1 MIRRNRLMAFA
12 IAVPLAVALTFPSC
26 QHTEEIQEPP
36 LVDNLEDGGRKW
48 IAGSGY
54 LTDEEWA
61 ELLQKAYKPGTD
73 TEDNAALSDTV
84 AASSETAEEKPE
96 DIGNTET
103 IEDNGSD
110 SPAEQAGPEEIIDMP
125 IPEDDASPEKVQ
137 IDGSGYMDVPTSGN
151 QGQSENTSGNVD
163 IAEHEEA
170 SLADTG
176 NKEIGSGFTDESV
189 AIAGELPDHYTGN
202 NGVDIAG
209 TPAGTVSIIHEP
221 IEIEETP
228 EYMDPNV
235 IFQIRDEKLQ
245 TQAERRNPLLS
256 FLSAYG
262 GKFII
267 AAVLIGTALMIGYLV
282 TFIWNGKGTTI
293 VDIARSRQMKAREKA
308 RNRKEDQGNA
318 APADDSA
325 EVVDDGD
332 VTPAPPR
339 PKAFVMG
346 NIGIGESGEPYTRPK
361 HDDDE
366 DESAAD
372 DFKGNSKASAKAA
385 SGNRNGTPD
394 QPTDGLR
401 GILDTKT
408 PPRPG
413 EESYPA
419 VMGDA
424 EPSSI
429 ENEDEKEAASQPA
442 SSSAMESEESSEEER
457 SEARKLR
464 LSDLLDT
471 SKPKPE
477 EASYPEVLEHSE
489 GDTLGSLL
497 DSSTPPRP
505 GEESYP
511 RVLER

>member
-26 QHTEEIQEPP
+26 QHTEEIQEQP

-48 IAGSGY
+48 ITGSGY

-61 ELLQKAYKPGTD
+61 ELLQKGYRPDTD
-73 TEDNAALSDTV
+73 REDNASISDPGT
-84 AASSETAEEKPE
+84 APSEASEEQPE
-96 DIGNTET
+96 DYGNTGRV
-103 IEDNGSD
+103 EDNESS
-110 SPAEQAGPEEIIDMP
+110 SPGEPAGPEEIIDMP
-125 IPEDDASPEKVQ
+125 IPEEEASPEKVQ
-137 IDGSGYMDVPTSGN
+137 IDSSGYKGTASYAD
-151 QGQSENTSGNVD
+151 QGRSDDTSGNVD

-170 SLADTG
+170 SLADTE
-176 NKEIGSGFTDESV
+176 NEEIGSGFTDESV
-189 AIAGELPDHYTGN
+189 AIAGEIPSPYAGSGDGS
-202 NGVDIAG
+202 IAG

-221 IEIEETP
+221 IEEEEP
-228 EYMDPNV
+228 AEYMDPNV

-262 GKFII
+262 GKIII
-267 AAVLIGTALMIGYLV
+267 AAVLIGTALMVGYLV

-308 RNRKEDQGNA
+308 RNRKEDPGNA
-318 APADDSA
+318 APADDSS

-346 NIGIGESGEPYTRPK
+346 NIGIGESSEPYSRPK
-361 HDDDE
+361 HEDDE
-366 DESAAD
+366 EGSTAD
-372 DFKGNSKASAKAA
+372 DSKGNAEASTGAA
-385 SGNRNGTPD
+385 SGSKNGMPD
-394 QPTDGLR
+394 SPAEGLR

-429 ENEDEKEAASQPA
+429 ENGEEKEAASQPV
-442 SSSAMESEESSEEER
+442 SSAMESEKNKDEER

-471 SKPKPE
+471 STPKPE

-489 GDTLGSLL
+489 GESLGSLL

-511 RVLER
+511 GVLER

>member
-1 MIRRNRLMAFA
+1 MTRRNRLIAFA
-12 IAVPLAVALTFPSC
+12 IAVPLAVALTVPSC

-48 IAGSGY
+48 ITGSGY

-61 ELLQKAYKPGTD
+61 ELLQKGYRPD
-73 TEDNAALSDTV
+73 TVAEDNASISDPGT
-84 AASSETAEEKPE
+84 APSEASEEQPE
-96 DIGNTET
+96 DHGNAET
-103 IEDNGSD
+103 IKDNESS
-110 SPAEQAGPEEIIDMP
+110 SPTEPAGQDEIIDMP
-125 IPEDDASPEKVQ
+125 IPEDEASPERVQ
-137 IDGSGYMDVPTSGN
+137 VDGGGYMDAPVSGN
-151 QGQSENTSGNVD
+151 QGQSEDTSGNVD
-163 IAEHEEA
+163 IAEHEEMPL
-170 SLADTG
+170 SDTE
-176 NKEIGSGFTDESV
+176 NQEIGSGFTDGSV
-189 AIAGELPDHYTGN
+189 AIAGELPSPYTGS
-202 NGVDIAG
+202 GDESIAG

-221 IEIEETP
+221 IEEEEP
-228 EYMDPNV
+228 AEYMDPNV

-262 GKFII
+262 GKIII
-267 AAVLIGTALMIGYLV
+267 AAVLIGTALMVGYLV

-308 RNRKEDQGNA
+308 RSRNEVQGRA

-346 NIGIGESGEPYTRPK
+346 NIGIGEISEPYSRPK
-361 HDDDE
+361 HEDDE
-366 DESAAD
+366 DESAAGAS
-372 DFKGNSKASAKAA
+372 KGNADASADAA
-385 SGNRNGTPD
+385 SGSKNGTPD
-394 QPTDGLR
+394 SPAEGLR

-419 VMGDA
+419 VMVDA

-429 ENEDEKEAASQPA
+429 ENGEEKEAASQPV
-442 SSSAMESEESSEEER
+442 SSAMESEKNKDEER

-471 SKPKPE
+471 STPKPE

-489 GDTLGSLL
+489 GESLGSLL

-511 RVLER
+511 GVLER

>member
-48 IAGSGY
+48 ITGSGY

-61 ELLQKAYKPGTD
+61 ELLQKGYRPD
-73 TEDNAALSDTV
+73 TVREDNASISDP
-84 AASSETAEEKPE
+84 ETAPSEASEEQPE
-96 DIGNTET
+96 DHGNTET
-103 IEDNGSD
+103 IDDNESS
-110 SPAEQAGPEEIIDMP
+110 SPTEPAGQDEIIDMP
-125 IPEDDASPEKVQ
+125 IPEEEASPEKVL
-137 IDGSGYMDVPTSGN
+137 IDSSGYKDAASSAD
-151 QGQSENTSGNVD
+151 QGRSEDTSGNVD
-163 IAEHEEA
+163 IAEHEES
-170 SLADTG
+170 SLADTE
-176 NKEIGSGFTDESV
+176 NQEIGSGFTEGSV
-189 AIAGELPDHYTGN
+189 AIAGELPSPYTGS
-202 NGVDIAG
+202 GDGSIAG

-221 IEIEETP
+221 VEEEEP
-228 EYMDPNV
+228 LEYMDPNV

-293 VDIARSRQMKAREKA
+293 VDIARSRQLKAREKA
-308 RNRKEDQGNA
+308 RSRNEVQGST

-346 NIGIGESGEPYTRPK
+346 NIGIGESSEPYSRPK
-361 HDDDE
+361 HEDDE
-366 DESAAD
+366 EESAAD
-372 DFKGNSKASAKAA
+372 DSKGYAEASAGAA
-385 SGNRNGTPD
+385 SGSKNGTPAS
-394 QPTDGLR
+394 PAEGLR
-401 GILDTKT
+401 SLLDTKT

-429 ENEDEKEAASQPA
+429 ENGEEKEAASQPV
-442 SSSAMESEESSEEER
+442 SSAMESEKNKDEER

-471 SKPKPE
+471 STPKPE
-477 EASYPEVLEHSE
+477 EASYPEVLGHSE
-489 GDTLGSLL
+489 GESLGSLL

-511 RVLER
+511 GVLER

>member
-36 LVDNLEDGGRKW
+36 LIDNLEDGGRKW
-48 IAGSGY
+48 ITGSGY

-61 ELLQKAYKPGTD
+61 ELLQKGCKLESSTEADIIPAG
-73 TEDNAALSDTV
+73 TEDIPAEEEQPDNDTPIETAESNEPASSRETAESEIV
-84 AASSETAEEKPE
+84 IDMPMPEENSSSLDIPMDDTGYKDAASSA
-96 DIGNTET
+96 D
-103 IEDNGSD
+103 
-110 SPAEQAGPEEIIDMP
+110 QR
-125 IPEDDASPEKVQ
+125 
-137 IDGSGYMDVPTSGN
+137 
-151 QGQSENTSGNVD
+151 QSEDTSGNVD
-163 IAEHEEA
+163 IAEHEEMPL
-170 SLADTG
+170 SDTE
-176 NKEIGSGFTDESV
+176 NQEIGSGFTDGSV
-189 AIAGELPDHYTGN
+189 AIAGELPSPYAGSGDGS
-202 NGVDIAG
+202 IAG

-221 IEIEETP
+221 IEEEEMP

-267 AAVLIGTALMIGYLV
+267 AAVLIGTALMVGYLV

-308 RNRKEDQGNA
+308 RNRKEDPGNA
-318 APADDSA
+318 APADDSS

-346 NIGIGESGEPYTRPK
+346 NIGIGESSEPYSRPK
-361 HDDDE
+361 HEDDE
-366 DESAAD
+366 EGSTAD
-372 DFKGNSKASAKAA
+372 DRKGNAEASAKAS
-385 SGNRNGTPD
+385 SGSKNGMPD
-394 QPTDGLR
+394 SPAEGLR

-429 ENEDEKEAASQPA
+429 ENGEEKEAASQPV
-442 SSSAMESEESSEEER
+442 SSAMESEKNKDEER

-471 SKPKPE
+471 STPKPE

-489 GDTLGSLL
+489 GESLGSLL

-511 RVLER
+511 GVLER